1 MNTTVLAHLSFKLL
15 IVGVILCNFYE
26 IDKQD
31 RQFIP
36 GSRQQRYAP
45 FFSILILPLIFA
57 AGALIT
63 PFFYSSPALFQI
75 RKLCSTVGL
84 IAWTTGL
91 YDMVLLA
98 VLPLLRKH
106 ISARVC
112 GSLWLLPYLLCIV
125 FLDTRLPDRP
135 LLVLTLPRSL
145 MKIFLPVWGIGAVCI
160 LAWYIGTHL
169 CFRRRILQDAAEV
182 TDHALVVWQSEQRAA
197 GYENSPYRLVRSPMV
212 QTPLSIGFFKDS
224 IRVILPER
232 AYTDEELSLV
242 LRHELVHIG
251 RMDCWAKFF
260 LVLCTSICWWN
271 PFMWISKKKSA
282 DDLELSCDETVLL
295 NADRQTR
302 KQYAGLLLKTAGPS
316 KGFTTCLSASAES
329 LRYRLKNI
337 MHPQKRTLG
346 ALLAGALILTLWL
359 SFGSVTLAWD
369 AGTGADVLFSG
380 QIPDADSVQQISYL
394 SLWKADSGGRK
405 SGWNEEALSSAQQE
419 QVLAYLADLPLQK
432 VLGTYNFPEKTDSLY
447 LNYRAPS
454 NEVLCVFLRDHALTV
469 TPRESPHQEAVWYLP
484 AELDW
489 TYLESL
495 FSADSD

>member
-15 IVGVILCNFYE
+15 IVGVVLCNFYE
-26 IDKQD
+26 IDRQD
-31 RQFIP
+31 HQFIP
-36 GSRQQRYAP
+36 VSGKRRYAP

-57 AGALIT
+57 AGALL
-63 PFFYSSPALFQI
+63 SPLFQSAPLFLQI
-75 RKLCSTVGL
+75 QKFCSIVGM

-91 YDMVLLA
+91 YDMALLA

-112 GSLWLLPYLLCIV
+112 GSLWLLPNLLCIV

-135 LLVLTLPRSL
+135 FLVLTLPRTL

-169 CFRRRILQDAAEV
+169 CFRHRILQDATEV
-182 TDHALVVWQSEQRAA
+182 TDRALVIWQSEQRTA
-197 GYENSPYRLVRSPMV
+197 GYENSPYQLVRSPMV
-212 QTPLSIGFFKDS
+212 QTPLSIGFYKNS

-232 AYTDEELSLV
+232 TYTDEELSLV

-260 LVLCTSICWWN
+260 LVFCTSVCWWN
-271 PFMWISKKKSA
+271 PLLWISKRKSA
-282 DDLELSCDETVLL
+282 EDLELSCDETVLL
-295 NADRQTR
+295 NADRQART
-302 KQYAGLLLKTAGPS
+302 QYADLLLKTAGPS

-346 ALLAGALILTLWL
+346 ALLAGILILTLWL

-380 QIPDADSVQQISYL
+380 KMPDADSVQRISSL
-394 SLWKADSGGRK
+394 CLWKENSDGKKFVWSR
-405 SGWNEEALSSAQQE
+405 ETLSTEQQE

-469 TPRESPHQEAVWYLP
+469 TPRESPHQETVWYLP